1 MRFAVSAKGE
11 SKPGGGIGFG
21 ALAGAAIAAL
31 ASSACCLGPLV
42 LLMLGISGS
51 WIGNFAALERYR
63 PIFVGIAIL
72 ALFFAYRRIFHP
84 VAACGPNEVCSKP
97 HIRAV
102 HKLAFVIVAALA
114 VIAVAFPYILPLFY

>member
-1 MRFAVSAKGE
+1 MRLAVSAKGE
-11 SKPGGGIGFG
+11 SQPGEGLSFG
-21 ALAGAAIAAL
+21 ALLGAALAAL

-51 WIGNFAALERYR
+51 WISNLAALERYR
-63 PIFVGIAIL
+63 PIFVGIATL

-84 VAACGPNEVCSKP
+84 IPVCGPNEVCSKP
-97 HIRAV
+97 RIRTA